1 MIDNYD
7 WELLNARLEEI
18 ERSLGILQARVN
30 TSLKEKY
37 YPSKPADLS
46 KALRPIGALADYP
59 CVFDGMSKE
68 DRMKAI
74 SVYCPCPKCSPYAL
88 CVGNFTDAGVSQVW
102 SQPKAL
108 VDCISTT
115 KIGEGNV

>member
-1 MIDNYD
+1 MISDTD
-7 WELLNARLEEI
+7 WALLDKRLEEI
-18 ERSLGILQARVN
+18 ERSIGILQAYVE

-37 YPSKPADLS
+37 HGADGVAFT
-46 KALRPIGALADYP
+46 KTKERP
-59 CVFDGMSKE
+59 CVFDGMSPE

-88 CVGNFTDAGVSQVW
+88 WNGNFTDAGISQVW

-115 KIGEGNV
+115 KIGGCDEK

>member
-1 MIDNYD
+1 MIDDQD
-7 WELLNARLEEI
+7 WILINKRIEEI
-18 ERSLGILQARVN
+18 ERSLGILQAYVD

-37 YPSKPADLS
+37 YGADGIAFT
-46 KALRPIGALADYP
+46 KTQERA
-59 CVFDGMSKE
+59 CVFDGMSPE
-68 DRMKAI
+68 ERMKAV

-88 CVGNFTDAGVSQVW
+88 SVGNFTDAGVSQVW

-115 KIGEGNV
+115 KIGGDDV